1 MLDWNPTNPHV
12 SGRDNM
18 VRMIKNKNQNTY
30 FNHFINHY
38 NKYSIHFILKFH
50 LTSNNDVQSKVELSK
65 TLFPAHFRSAI
76 EYTRLQ

>member
-12 SGRDNM
+12 SGRDYM
-18 VRMIKNKNQNTY
+18 VKMIKNKNQNTD

-50 LTSNNDVQSKVELSK
+50 LTSNNDV
-65 TLFPAHFRSAI
+65 
-76 EYTRLQ
+76 

>member
-12 SGRDNM
+12 SGRDYM
-18 VRMIKNKNQNTY
+18 VRMIKNKNQNTD

-50 LTSNNDVQSKVELSK
+50 LTSKYQHCYHQLLLLPVHK
-65 TLFPAHFRSAI
+65 
-76 EYTRLQ
+76 Y